1 MKNKNIIGLG
11 GVAGAGKDLF
21 FTLLSQ
27 KLNVKRFSLADELK
41 RETCSWC
48 LEHYGFDSVNCSRR
62 EKETLRPFLVFHGAQ
77 KRNRTNG
84 RYWIE
89 KLSQKIK
96 NNKSKNIVITD
107 IRYDDYEKDEVYWLK
122 KELGGKLIHLRQ
134 YEEIP
139 DPNEGALVRSYRGP
153 VNDEEA
159 RNDPKI
165 REKADY
171 KIDWLHI
178 KEVDHDILWKKIE
191 WVTCLF
197 Q

>member
-41 RETCSWC
+41 REAYPWC
-48 LEHYGFDSVNCSRR
+48 IEHYGIDPVNCSRR
-62 EKETLRPFLVFHGAQ
+62 EKETIRPFLVFHGSQ
-77 KRNRTNG
+77 KRNRTHG

-89 KLSQKIK
+89 KL
-96 NNKSKNIVITD
+96 NDDSKNIVVTD
-107 IRYDDYEKDEVYWLK
+107 IRYDDYEKDEVHWLK
-122 KELGGKLIHLRQ
+122 EELGGKLIHLRQ
-134 YEEIP
+134 YEQIP
-139 DPNEGALVRSYRGP
+139 DSNEGALLRHYKEP
-153 VNDEEA
+153 INDEEA

-171 KIDWLHI
+171 KIDWLHM
-178 KEVDHDILWKKIE
+178 KKVDHDILWKKIE
-191 WVTCLF
+191 WATCLF